1 MKPATGKGMER
12 ARRFSL
18 SEGGKEMDVTVV
30 TVSDVRTRDEVVH
43 VFSEQA
49 RTELAFQTHD
59 IAEPL

>member
-1 MKPATGKGMER
+1 MER

-18 SEGGKEMDVTVV
+18 SEGGIEMDVTVV